1 MKYKR
6 WYISL
11 TIALTAA
18 STILYLLQIWIFHRP
33 EDTFFYI
40 LQDIAFVPIYVLL
53 VTLIL
58 HNLLSSREKR
68 ALMKK
73 MNMLI
78 GTFHIEAGAELI
90 RLCSAFSS
98 DMTEIRTKLMVTS
111 KWTARDFQ
119 AAVFFVKSMDLKI
132 DSKSADLFSLKA
144 LLEVKR
150 SFLLSLLANPNLL
163 EHDSFTDLLWAVFH
177 LAEELSARKSLDGLP
192 HVDYD
197 HLSGDIKRAYSQLL
211 AEWLLYMKHLKAD
224 YPYLFSLA
232 VRMNPINPDA
242 DAVVKE

>member
-1 MKYKR
+1 MNHKR
-6 WYISL
+6 WYIAL
-11 TIALTAA
+11 AIALTASSA
-18 STILYLLQIWIFHRP
+18 ALYLFQIWIFHRP

-58 HNLLSSREKR
+58 HELLSSREKR

-90 RLCSAFSS
+90 RLCSAFNS
-98 DMTEIRTKLMVTS
+98 DMTEIRKKLMVTS

-119 AAVFFVKSMDLKI
+119 TAAALMKSLEIKI
-132 DSKSADLFSLKA
+132 DSRSGDLNSLKS
-144 LLEVKR
+144 LLEAKR

-177 LAEELSARKSLDGLP
+177 LAEELSARKSLEGLP
-192 HVDYD
+192 RADYD

-211 AEWLLYMKHLKAD
+211 AEWLSYMKHLKTD

-242 DAVVKE
+242 DPVVKE

>member
-11 TIALTAA
+11 AIALTAS
-18 STILYLLQIWIFHRP
+18 STVLYLLQISIFRRA
-33 EDTFFYI
+33 EETFFYM
-40 LQDIAFVPIYVLL
+40 LQDIAFVPIQVLL

-58 HNLLSSREKR
+58 NQLLSSREKR

-78 GTFHIEAGAELI
+78 GTFHIEAGSELI
-90 RLCSAFSS
+90 KLCSAFNS
-98 DMTEIRTKLMVTS
+98 DVTEIRKRLMVTS

-119 AAVFFVKSMDLKI
+119 SAAAFVKSMDLRI
-132 DSKSADLFSLKA
+132 DSRSADLNSLKT

-177 LAEELSARKSLDGLP
+177 LAEELSARKTFEGLP
-192 HVDYD
+192 KTDYD
-197 HLSGDIKRAYSQLL
+197 HLSGDIKRTYSQLL